1 MEKIKFLPQIITE
14 RLVLRRHDLDQAE
27 TVFRYIDQ
35 DRQRLRQFLP
45 WVDETKT
52 VDDSRAYI
60 QLTLNEWETSGG
72 FDFGIFRK
80 SDGLYL
86 GNAGVHTI
94 DWINKKCELGYWIL
108 GQFEGQ
114 GYVSEAVVGLQNA
127 AFDAGFNCVQIRCS
141 TLNIK
146 SASVPKRL
154 NYKLESL
161 IQNDLTE
168 QGVGRD
174 TLVFSLNKKT

>member
-1 MEKIKFLPQIITE
+1 MEKKHFPKIILTE
-14 RLVLRRHDLDQAE
+14 RLVLKQHVLDQAE

-35 DRQRLRQFLP
+35 DRQRLREFLP
-45 WVDETKT
+45 WVDKT
-52 VDDSRAYI
+52 EKVDDSRAYV
-60 QLTLNEWETSGG
+60 QMTLEKWETSDL

-86 GNAGVHTI
+86 GNAGIHSI
-94 DWINKKCELGYWIL
+94 DWKNQTCELGYWIL

-127 AFDAGFNCVQIRCS
+127 AFDVGFERVQIRCS

-168 QGVGRD
+168 QGVRRD
-174 TLVFSLNKKT
+174 TFVFTLNKKP